1 MWVVISLVEQLA
13 YRYAAHP
20 GCDKSALMVVQS
32 RPRVTPTEYL
42 AADRAAARKSEYLGA
57 EVFAMGGA
65 SERHNLIVVNVVA
78 ELRRQLKGRPCRV
91 YPSDMRVRI
100 KETGLYAYP
109 DVTVVCGKRQ
119 TAKDDEDAVTNP
131 TVIIEVL
138 SESSEASDRGEKF
151 AHYRRLESLQE
162 YVLVNFTRRL
172 VEVFRRGQGIAWE
185 YFPLGEQ
192 DRIELKSIG
201 VTLTLDDVYADP
213 NA

>member
-13 YRYAAHP
+13 YRYAARR
-20 GCDKSALMVVQS
+20 GCDKSAIMVLQS
-32 RPRVTPTEYL
+32 KPRVTPTEYL

-109 DVTVVCGKRQ
+109 DVTVVCGQ
-119 TAKDDEDAVTNP
+119 ADFDDELRDTLLNP
-131 TVIIEVL
+131 TVIFEVL
-138 SESSEASDRGEKF
+138 SKSTESYDRGEKC
-151 AHYRRLESLQE
+151 AHYRKMASLAE
-162 YVLVNFTRRL
+162 YVLIAQDKIL
-172 VEVFRRGQGIAWE
+172 V
-185 YFPLGEQ
+185 
-192 DRIELKSIG
+192 
-201 VTLTLDDVYADP
+201 
-213 NA
+213 